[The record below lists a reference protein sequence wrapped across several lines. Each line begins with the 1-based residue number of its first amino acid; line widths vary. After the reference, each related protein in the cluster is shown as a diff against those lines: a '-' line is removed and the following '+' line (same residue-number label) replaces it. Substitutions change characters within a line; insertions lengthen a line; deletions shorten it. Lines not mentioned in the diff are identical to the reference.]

1 MALHTPSSSSS
12 NSWNDV
18 ANTTAG
24 RTTTSQI
31 FPEEICQELPL
42 YLNFAEIECTFPV
55 PDCDI
60 STLKRQ
66 QVAFLDCLHS
76 KDHSDERRPQSSV
89 TLGLQFIQFLFDNK
103 VSIDDIKSVLRSF
116 TQQFLCLTDIH
127 TIVTEISD
135 SLQVKKQALRTYYA
149 ARSLSLTSLEPV
161 ESALISAAEEGSAS
175 IYAVFGGHGAN
186 NTKCVAKLRDLNFQ
200 FQPLLAD
207 LIDVVNPLLQRL
219 SRLPQTREYYRP
231 RYLDL
236 TNWLEEIE
244 TVPDQ
249 ESLAAAAFSFP
260 IIGLISLARF
270 HVMCRI
276 LNKSPGQLRS
286 CFRGITGHSQGIIV
300 ASAIAESGSWE
311 SFYENAKIAVE
322 TLFWIGFESEQVAP
336 RCSLSATAIAD
347 SLDHGEGRPASM
359 LSVRNLSQSQV
370 EAVVEKCN
378 CGLAVGKK
386 VYIGLI
392 NSRDDFVISGPA
404 DTLHGLNLHLRDIK
418 ADPAQDQS
426 RIRFSRRKP
435 VIDHQFLAINAPLH
449 SPHLKE
455 AAEKIM
461 FHVADKTFVKGDKPT
476 PVYHTENGL
485 DVFEQETGGVI
496 SNLVKAITVDIVD
509 WPAASKFPHAS
520 HIIAFDA
527 DVGALM
533 AKNQEGQGVRVIMAS
548 EMETQINGAG
558 CQAEL
563 FTRHLPDPVLKP
575 KSWVDA
581 FLPRP
586 AKLNNGQWLLN
597 TKMSRLLGTPPIMVA
612 GMTPTTVP
620 WDFVAAIMNAG
631 YHAELAGGGYHDSG
645 SMSTAIR
652 KLAENIPTGRGI
664 TCNLIY
670 VSPKALAW
678 QIPMV
683 GQLIREGVPIDGLTI
698 GAGVPS
704 TDIAAEYIM
713 SLGLKHISFKPGS
726 ISAIRQVVS
735 IAESHPSFPVILQWT
750 GGRGGGHH
758 SFEDFH
764 QPLLE
769 TYAEIRRVSNV
780 ILIVGSGFGG
790 AEDTYPYLT
799 GTWAHQFGR
808 CLMPVDGI
816 LLGSRMMVAKE
827 ARTSPQSKKL
837 IVEATG
843 STEWERSYD
852 GEVGG
857 VMTVQSEMGQP
868 IHKIATRGVRLW
880 ADMDK
885 RIFSLPRDKRV
896 AELQKN
902 RAWILQRLNDDFAKP
917 WFGKSSSG
925 ALVDMSEMTYA
936 EILTRLVDL
945 MYVTHQKRWIDE
957 SYLQLVFDVAWRM
970 AERLSYE
977 DIDISTLKDPYS
989 FLDSFFATRPHARTL
1004 LIHPEDASWVIRR
1017 CKQRSQKPV
1026 NFVPVLDEDFEVFFK
1041 KDSLWQ
1047 CEDVDAVVN
1056 EDAGRVC
1063 ILQGPTSAR
1072 YSLRQDEPA
1081 KDILDAICLQHIS
1094 MIHKLESEKGDLHS
1108 ELSETFKG
1116 HIDSD
1121 LHKDDSI
1128 RGVHSRT
1135 LSPNESNWIDTLL
1148 SEDHVYQGNSRVTN
1162 PLRRLFQSQSRTA
1175 MLNEEEYSQVRL
1187 INGLNDC
1194 KESQARI
1201 RCFKNSKVS
1210 VDLYHP
1216 GHDDNNPAM
1225 ISFRFGYSADGWHRC
1240 LREEMEQRNHRIK
1253 SYYRKIWLG
1262 SDLTKSERLDS
1273 IFDGEEIMLT
1283 REMLHNAVSTVGE
1296 AYADNEMT
1304 KSVSANFPMDYCI
1317 VVLWDVIVRP
1327 LLVEDFD
1334 CDLLKIVHRSNTF
1347 EYARGALPLQIG
1359 DKVSARSRVEAV
1371 TIEPAGKSLIVKAD
1385 IKRTGETIA
1394 TVISTFLCKG
1404 TFTDFNTTF
1413 KYSEPPVMKLL
1424 IESAQDEALLRDRKW
1439 FHLDQTYTSLVG
1451 KCLLFRLR
1459 TRLTYDDHG
1468 GKDQIQTNG
1477 VVFEHQLDGAERKV
1491 GDVDLLACGSRG
1503 NPVTDYLERKGQPAA
1518 NRVDLEKPGWTGQS
1532 SLDVTMPSSNE
1543 SYARLSGDCN
1553 PIHVSQIFADW
1564 AGLPGIISHGM
1575 LTSAVARGA
1584 IEHLVGDGQ
1593 RTRFRRWST
1602 SFVGIVFPGD
1612 RLTVSFQHTAMLLG
1626 RMVLQVSVHRLGTT
1640 EKVLEGEAELEQ
1652 EETAYVF
1659 TGQGSQSA
1667 DMGMALY
1674 NSSPVARRIWDEADD
1689 MLKDA
1694 YGWSIKEIVR
1704 NNPKTFTVRFGGKRG
1719 RQIRENYLAMKVDD
1733 TLPDGRTVS
1742 VPILKALNDR
1752 SESYTFS
1759 DPRGL
1764 IFSTQFAQ
1772 PAIVLVEKAS
1782 FEDMRSKGLVQEQAM
1797 YGGHSLGE
1805 YGSLSALA
1813 DFMPLGALIKL
1824 LFYRGLAM
1832 QVAMEI
1838 DEDGR
1843 TEYAMVA
1850 VNPVRVGKFFDET
1863 ALRQVT
1869 RMIMQES
1876 QSLLEIVNLNV
1887 EGEQYVCAGHL
1898 RAIAALG
1905 SLLNHLATTPHAA
1918 ETVASP
1924 NDLQTLVENHVSSC
1938 ADLPMPIELKQGKAT
1953 LPLKGIDV
1961 PFHSSHLHPSVP
1973 PYRDYLQQQISK
1985 ESLQVD
1991 KLVGRYIPNLIGKPF
2006 SIQTEYLREVWK
2018 LTGSEI
2024 LRELVEP
2031 AVG

>member
-24 RTTTSQI
+24 RTTTSQS
-31 FPEEICQELPL
+31 FPEEISQEFPL

-60 STLKRQ
+60 STLNRQ

-76 KDHSDERRPQSSV
+76 EDHSDERRPQSSV

-116 TQQFLCLTDIH
+116 TQQFLCFTNIH
-127 TIVTEISD
+127 TVVTEISD

-149 ARSLSLTSLEPV
+149 ARSLSLTSFEPV
-161 ESALISAAEEGSAS
+161 GSALISAAEEGSAS
-175 IYAVFGGHGAN
+175 IYAVFGGQGAN

-244 TVPDQ
+244 PVPDQ
-249 ESLAAAAFSFP
+249 DSLAAAAFSFP
-260 IIGLISLARF
+260 IIGFISLARF

-276 LNKSPGQLRS
+276 LNKNPGQLRS

-300 ASAIAESGSWE
+300 AAAIAESGSWE

-322 TLFWIGFESEQVAP
+322 TLFWIGFECEQVAP

-378 CGLAVGKK
+378 CGLAVEKK
-386 VYIGLI
+386 VYIGFI

-435 VIDHQFLAINAPLH
+435 VIDHQFLAINAPFH
-449 SPHLKE
+449 SSHLEE

-461 FHVADKTFVKGDKPT
+461 FHVADKIFVKGDKTT

-485 DVFEQETGGVI
+485 DVFEQEAGGVI
-496 SNLVKAITVDIVD
+496 KNLVKAITVGIVD

-527 DVGALM
+527 DVGAIM
-533 AKNQEGQGVRVIMAS
+533 TKNQEGQGVRVIMAS

-575 KSWVDA
+575 RSWVDA
-581 FLPRP
+581 FLPRL
-586 AKLNNGQWLLN
+586 AKLNNGQWLLS
-597 TKMSRLLGTPPIMVA
+597 TKMSRLLGTPPVMVA

-620 WDFVAAIMNAG
+620 WDFVAVIMNAG
-631 YHAELAGGGYHDSG
+631 YHVELAGGGYHDAG

-704 TDIAAEYIM
+704 TNIAAEYIM

-735 IAESHPSFPVILQWT
+735 IAESHPSFPIILQWT

-790 AEDTYPYLT
+790 AEDTFPYLT

-827 ARTSPQSKKL
+827 AHTSPQSKRL

-868 IHKIATRGVRLW
+868 IHKVATRGVRLW

-885 RIFSLPRDKRV
+885 RIFTLPKDKRV

-925 ALVDMSEMTYA
+925 ALVDVPEMTYA

-977 DIDISTLKDPYS
+977 EIDVSTLQDPYS

-1017 CKQRSQKPV
+1017 CKQRGQKPV

-1047 CEDVDAVVN
+1047 CEDVDAVVDK
-1056 EDAGRVC
+1056 DAGRVC

-1094 MIHKLESEKGDLHS
+1094 MMRKLKSENSDLDS

-1116 HIDSD
+1116 HLDSD
-1121 LHKDDSI
+1121 LHKEDSI
-1128 RGVHSRT
+1128 QGVHPRT
-1135 LSPNESNWIDTLL
+1135 LLPNDSNWIDTLL
-1148 SEDHVYQGNSRVTN
+1148 SEDHVYQGNFRVTN
-1162 PLRRLFQSQSRTA
+1162 PVRRLFQSQSRTA
-1175 MLNEEEYSQVRL
+1175 MLNEDEYSQVRL

-1216 GHDDNNPAM
+1216 DHDGDTPAM
-1225 ISFRFGYSADGWHRC
+1225 VSFRFGYSADGWHRC
-1240 LREEMEQRNHRIK
+1240 LSEEMEQRNHRIK
-1253 SYYRKIWLG
+1253 SYYRKIWLV
-1262 SDLTKSERLDS
+1262 SDLTKSEPLDS
-1273 IFDGEEIMLT
+1273 IFEGEEITLT
-1283 REMLHNAVSTVGE
+1283 HKMLHNAVSTVGE

-1304 KSVSANFPMDYCI
+1304 KSASANFPMDYCF
-1317 VVLWDVIVRP
+1317 VVSWNVLVRP

-1371 TIEPAGKSLIVKAD
+1371 TIEPAGKSMTVKAD
-1385 IKRTGETIA
+1385 IKRTGDTIA
-1394 TVISTFLCKG
+1394 TVTSTFLCKG
-1404 TFTDFNTTF
+1404 TFTDFSSTF

-1424 IESAQDEALLRDRKW
+1424 IESAQDEALLRDQEW
-1439 FHLDQTYTSLVG
+1439 FHLDQTYASLVG

-1459 TRLTYDDHG
+1459 TRVTYDNVG
-1468 GKDQIQTNG
+1468 GKDRIQTNG
-1477 VVFEHQLDGAERKV
+1477 MVFEHHLDGSERKV
-1491 GDVDLLACGSRG
+1491 GDVDFWACGSKG

-1518 NRVDLEKPGWTGQS
+1518 NRVDLEKPGWIGQS

-1543 SYARLSGDCN
+1543 SYARLSGDHN

-1626 RMVLQVSVHRLGTT
+1626 RMVLQVSVHRLGTN
-1640 EKVLEGEAELEQ
+1640 EMVLEGEAELEQ

-1674 NSSPVARRIWDEADD
+1674 NSSPVARRIWDEAED

-1694 YGWSIKEIVR
+1694 YGKD
-1704 NNPKTFTVRFGGKRG
+1704 
-1719 RQIRENYLAMKVDD
+1719 QL
-1733 TLPDGRTVS
+1733 
-1742 VPILKALNDR
+1742 
-1752 SESYTFS
+1752 
-1759 DPRGL
+1759 
-1764 IFSTQFAQ
+1764 
-1772 PAIVLVEKAS
+1772 
-1782 FEDMRSKGLVQEQAM
+1782 
-1797 YGGHSLGE
+1797 
-1805 YGSLSALA
+1805 
-1813 DFMPLGALIKL
+1813 
-1824 LFYRGLAM
+1824 
-1832 QVAMEI
+1832 
-1838 DEDGR
+1838 
-1843 TEYAMVA
+1843 
-1850 VNPVRVGKFFDET
+1850 
-1863 ALRQVT
+1863 
-1869 RMIMQES
+1869 
-1876 QSLLEIVNLNV
+1876 
-1887 EGEQYVCAGHL
+1887 
-1898 RAIAALG
+1898 
-1905 SLLNHLATTPHAA
+1905 
-1918 ETVASP
+1918 
-1924 NDLQTLVENHVSSC
+1924 
-1938 ADLPMPIELKQGKAT
+1938 
-1953 LPLKGIDV
+1953 
-1961 PFHSSHLHPSVP
+1961 
-1973 PYRDYLQQQISK
+1973 
-1985 ESLQVD
+1985 
-1991 KLVGRYIPNLIGKPF
+1991 
-2006 SIQTEYLREVWK
+2006 
-2018 LTGSEI
+2018 
-2024 LRELVEP
+2024 
-2031 AVG
+2031 